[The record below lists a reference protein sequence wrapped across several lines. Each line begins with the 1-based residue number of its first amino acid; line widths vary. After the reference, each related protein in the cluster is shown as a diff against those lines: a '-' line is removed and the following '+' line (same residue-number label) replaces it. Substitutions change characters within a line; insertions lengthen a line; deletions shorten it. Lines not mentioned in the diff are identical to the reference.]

1 MELTDFVHGLKNDLD
16 FGQALVH
23 YRSIPPQEAE
33 YEEDMDL
40 PAEIAGILPHLGIR
54 TLFKHQVDAIKSI
67 RQGENVLVATPTASG
82 KSLIYNLSFV
92 ETLLRN
98 PAAKALYVFPLKAL

>member
-1 MELTDFVHGLKNDLD
+1 MELTDFVHVLKNDLD

-23 YRSIPPQEAE
+23 YRSIPPQEAG

-54 TLFKHQVDAIKSI
+54 TLFKHQVDA
-67 RQGENVLVATPTASG
+67 
-82 KSLIYNLSFV
+82 
-92 ETLLRN
+92 
-98 PAAKALYVFPLKAL
+98 ALKIQPQMDFIGQDA